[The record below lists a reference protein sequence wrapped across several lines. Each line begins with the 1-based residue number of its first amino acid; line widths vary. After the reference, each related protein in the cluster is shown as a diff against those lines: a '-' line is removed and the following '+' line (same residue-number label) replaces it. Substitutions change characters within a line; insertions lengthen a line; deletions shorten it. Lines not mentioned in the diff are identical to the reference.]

1 MSNTQQT
8 LTGGSSEADEGG
20 APPSGSEL
28 VGDPLPY
35 VPVGAV
41 VWFTR
46 KQIHGHVTLPDG
58 TVPSSEG
65 NAPETVESLRVEWL
79 DGYDEGG
86 STVVSVD
93 ALDEMAEDGHLR
105 GVAYGVE
112 DPRERWAAP
121 TATRNPPG
129 DQQGLGVGP
138 DAAEVNAGAPV
149 DLRPRTTTDAAEVAR
164 VWPRDRRAG
173 LLEHPIGNH
182 KLGQAP
188 LPRAMMVAQ
197 RPDGQPSAAAVLSRP
212 SGRMV
217 EDGTVELSRYI
228 SHPDAEQSTGGAQPT
243 NNTAT
248 WLISR
253 AARWAA
259 LEGFD
264 TLLSYS
270 GNSDNDGTIYAALP
284 FEHDG
289 WSDADGDGWQ
299 ARGGDRSRNHNARGR
314 RKRWTWDL
322 HDDATSQPRRAADRD
337 HGQATLAGFATS
349 DPEERTTAN
358 FVLTR
363 EERPKFHRD
372 SGVETP
378 ADDRAMRLFREH
390 GPEEAADRLAT
401 RTRSRK
407 GDDKP
412 PAIFGAAVDGHL
424 VAAVAVEATPTATDA
439 DGTRYRTHEE
449 QQAARVIAYADAGT
463 QYPQNTATWLLSRA
477 REWATLAG
485 YDGLTVETGALQT
498 DGHAPAPDNGAV
510 RQATGQESA
519 PSTPTPAD

>member
-1 MSNTQQT
+1 MSSTQQT
-8 LTGGSSEADEGG
+8 LTGDSGTSAGG
-20 APPSGSEL
+20 APSGDAL

-46 KQIHGHVTLPDG
+46 KAMHGHVTLPDG
-58 TVPSSEG
+58 TVPSSEAE
-65 NAPETVESLRVEWL
+65 APETVEDLRVEWL
-79 DGYDEGG
+79 DGYDEAA

-112 DPRERWAAP
+112 EPRDRWADP
-121 TATRNPPG
+121 HATRHPPA
-129 DQQGLGVGP
+129 DEQALSGP
-138 DAAEVNAGAPV
+138 EAAAVNAGEPV
-149 DLRPRTTTDAAEVAR
+149 DLRARTTTDAAEVAR
-164 VWPRDRRAG
+164 VWSRDRRAG

-188 LPRAMMVAQ
+188 LPRAMLVAR

-228 SHPDAEQSTGGAQPT
+228 SHPDAEQATGGAQPT

-270 GNSDNDGTIYAALP
+270 GNSDNDGTIYSALP

-299 ARGGDRSRNHNARGR
+299 SHGEGRSRINNARSR
-314 RKRWTWDL
+314 RKRWTWEL
-322 HDDATSQPRRAADRD
+322 HDGATSQPRRAADRD

-349 DPEERTTAN
+349 DRDERTTAN
-358 FVLTR
+358 FGLAR
-363 EERPKFHRD
+363 EERPKYHRD

-378 ADDRAMRLFREH
+378 ADERAMRLFREH
-390 GPEEAADRLAT
+390 GPDGAADLLAT

-449 QQAARVIAYADAGT
+449 QKAARVIAYADAGST
-463 QYPQNTATWLLSRA
+463 YPQNTATWLLSRA
-477 REWATLAG
+477 REWADLAG
-485 YDGLTVETGALQT
+485 YDGLTVEAGAFPT
-498 DGHAPAPDNGAV
+498 DGHAPTTENGAV
-510 RQATGQESA
+510 QQAVGA
-519 PSTPTPAD
+519 PQSSPSPKPAD